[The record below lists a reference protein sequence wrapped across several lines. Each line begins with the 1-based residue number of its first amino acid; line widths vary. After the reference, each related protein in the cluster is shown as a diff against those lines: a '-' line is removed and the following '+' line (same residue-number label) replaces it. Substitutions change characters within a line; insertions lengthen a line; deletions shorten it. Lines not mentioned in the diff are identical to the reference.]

1 MWENLKLRIL
11 KKTTLIFLWL
21 CIATLQEQHHR
32 LGNDFDFEYQ
42 LCSHSHQNRNRE
54 NYKWIFIAGLQLYM
68 SRLGEA
74 EENGMVWG
82 MGTSG
87 TSVVVWALAQQCGHQ
102 YGHCLLFFLGLNYSW
117 NHKSTEKTVA
127 KYHRRDYFLITLV
140 PPKNV
145 LDGKLGKVSKRFF
158 AQEQLWNPGQL
169 LHGSHLCTPSA
180 TSLKFI
186 ELKCDLNIFFNDF

>member
-87 TSVVVWALAQQCGHQ
+87 TSVVVRAL
-102 YGHCLLFFLGLNYSW
+102 
-117 NHKSTEKTVA
+117 V
-127 KYHRRDYFLITLV
+127 
-140 PPKNV
+140 
-145 LDGKLGKVSKRFF
+145 
-158 AQEQLWNPGQL
+158 
-169 LHGSHLCTPSA
+169 
-180 TSLKFI
+180 
-186 ELKCDLNIFFNDF
+186 